1 MNWPYLRGFFFV
13 AAMSATT
20 LHAETPLTDT
30 RSTLEKWVETRQ
42 LVSRTRSEWQS
53 DKEMLQQTVELLNR
67 ELKAV
72 NENMSKLSTNS
83 VQADKERLEAEG
95 SLKASRESL
104 EKTKDFASRFE
115 EQIRG
120 FMPRLPVPLQDLVKP
135 LLNRLPTDSANT
147 KMLSTERI
155 QVIVGI
161 LNEVDKF
168 NNAVSVFNEK
178 RKNEKGEE
186 VAVETVYVGLG
197 AAYYVN
203 EAGNFAGFGS
213 PNASGW
219 EWKIQPG
226 LAHSVREAIQIYRN
240 EKAARF
246 IALPATVR

>member
-1 MNWPYLRGFFFV
+1 MNLPCLRRLLF
-13 AAMSATT
+13 AAALGVTI
-20 LHAETPLTDT
+20 LHAETPINDT

-67 ELKAV
+67 ELKGV
-72 NENMSKLSTNS
+72 SENMSKLSTNS
-83 VQADKERLEAEG
+83 VQADKERLEAEA

-104 EKTKDFASRFE
+104 DKAKEFATRFE

-120 FMPRLPVPLQDLVKP
+120 FMPRLPLPLQDLVKP

-197 AAYYVN
+197 AAYFVN

-219 EWKIQPG
+219 EWKVQPG
-226 LAHSVREAIQIYRN
+226 LASSVREAIQIYRN

-246 IALPATVR
+246 IALPATVK